1 MDNNLLT
8 AVHLAEELEYHE
20 VVRILRNFYNMQMKS
35 NSRQFFLFQIKEVD
49 RVKKRKKKYEKKMND
64 AIKSQ
69 INEYK
74 KRVKFIFGAKSFF
87 SIDSI
92 TVDDNIV
99 LTSTSTSSTR
109 TLSSLYS
116 NSSSQ
121 MKKHVESFTES
132 FNPSNN
138 QISFV

>member
-8 AVHLAEELEYHE
+8 AVGLAEELEYYE
-20 VVRILRNFYNMQMKS
+20 IVRILRNFYNMQMKS
-35 NSRQFFLFQIKEVD
+35 NSRQLFLFQIKEVD
-49 RVKKRKKKYEKKMND
+49 RVQKRKKKYEKKMNA

-69 INEYK
+69 INDYK
-74 KRVKFIFGAKSFF
+74 KRVKLIFGSKSLL

-99 LTSTSTSSTR
+99 LTATSCTC

-116 NSSSQ
+116 NSTAQ
-121 MKKHVESFTES
+121 MKKHIESFTES